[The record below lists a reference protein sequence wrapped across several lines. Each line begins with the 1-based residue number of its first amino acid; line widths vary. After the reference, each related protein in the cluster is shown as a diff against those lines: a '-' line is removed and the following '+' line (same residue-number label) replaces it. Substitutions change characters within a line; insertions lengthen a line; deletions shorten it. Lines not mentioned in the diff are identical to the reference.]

1 MTRKT
6 KFRRWQREIYL
17 LSGVVLGVFVM
28 VLPAL
33 LFSQTYIIP
42 PVDMFGQALWD
53 QSRAELLIINPFDVL
68 FELLWLA
75 LPALIVILCVY
86 WLFIRRK
93 RWAGYDEA
101 VKWLRR

>member
-1 MTRKT
+1 VTQKS

-17 LSGVVLGVFVM
+17 LSGVVLGIFVM

-33 LFSQTYIIP
+33 LFTQFNVIP
-42 PVDMFGQALWD
+42 PVDPIEQTFWDRPQA
-53 QSRAELLIINPFDVL
+53 AMPIITPFDAL